1 MRQPSLFH
9 PFRRPHRPHRS
20 HRRSVFVLLSAL
32 LCSGFA
38 FAQASYRIAT
48 EGTYRPWSFKDAQ
61 GKLQGW
67 DLDIANALCQQMKAR
82 CEIVAQDWDGII
94 PGLMARKYD
103 MIVASMAIT
112 EQRRQRV
119 DFSDKY
125 KDTVSRFVARKGTP
139 DDVSPAAL
147 KGKTIG
153 VQRGSIQANYLS
165 QNYKGSDLK
174 FYDTPQAAELDLVA
188 GRVAYILGN
197 MVTYYVGFM
206 KTPEAKDF
214 DFVGPDLKGGL
225 LGDGNGIAVRKG
237 DTELLA
243 RINAALAA
251 IRADGTYD
259 RITAKYFPFKLM

>member
-1 MRQPSLFH
+1 MHLPPSI
-9 PFRRPHRPHRS
+9 HRPDHRAFG
-20 HRRSVFVLLSAL
+20 VFLSAL
-32 LCSGFA
+32 LCSGLA
-38 FAQASYRIAT
+38 CAQASYRIAT
-48 EGTYRPWSFKDAQ
+48 EGTYRPWSFKDEQ
-61 GKLQGW
+61 GALQGW
-67 DLDIANALCQQMKAR
+67 DVDIARALCERMKAQ

-112 EQRRQRV
+112 DQRRQRV

-139 DDVSPAAL
+139 QDVSPAAL
-147 KGKTIG
+147 KGKAIG

-165 QNYKGSDLK
+165 QNYREADLK

-188 GRVAYILGN
+188 GRVEYILGN

-206 KTPEAKDF
+206 KTTDAKNF

-237 DTELLA
+237 DAELLA
-243 RINAALAA
+243 KVNAALAA

>member
-1 MRQPSLFH
+1 MRFH
-9 PFRRPHRPHRS
+9 SSVPGSGRRAAC
-20 HRRSVFVLLSAL
+20 VLLLASL
-32 LCSGFA
+32 SSGLA

-48 EGTYRPWSFKDAQ
+48 EGTYPPWSFKDAE
-61 GKLQGW
+61 GTLRGW
-67 DLDIANALCQQMKAR
+67 DVDIANALCEKMKAR

-125 KDTVSRFVARKGTP
+125 KETISRFVAKKGAP
-139 DDVSPAAL
+139 GDVSAVAL
-147 KGKTIG
+147 KGKAIG

-165 QNYKGSDLK
+165 QNYKDADLK

-188 GRVAYILGN
+188 GRVDYILGN

-206 KTPEAKDF
+206 KTADAANYA
-214 DFVGPDLKGGL
+214 FVGPDLKGGL

-237 DTELLA
+237 DAEMLSKL
-243 RINAALAA
+243 NAALAA